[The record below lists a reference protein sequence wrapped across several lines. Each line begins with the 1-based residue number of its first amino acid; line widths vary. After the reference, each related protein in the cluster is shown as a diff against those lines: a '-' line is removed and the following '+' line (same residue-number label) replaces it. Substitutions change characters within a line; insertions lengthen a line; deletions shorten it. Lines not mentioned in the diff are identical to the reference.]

1 MIHCNSKNNKNKSK
15 SRPTFY
21 KDDHEIRAGGILF
34 VKHQDTTASTSTTSS
49 TSTIEVL
56 LSLKQNRYE
65 DIGGKTDPVD
75 QSIYD
80 TISREV
86 QEETNG
92 LITSYHVQKQLQV
105 KHNSSHFIIHG
116 KYLLYII
123 QANSFERNV
132 TSSDFGETELLY
144 DIPRTMHWVPIKQLS
159 FICLHPRLPLKQI
172 ANFFYT
178 IQPQPFK
185 SKM

>member
-21 KDDHEIRAGGILF
+21 HDDHEIRAGGILF
-34 VKHQDTTASTSTTSS
+34 YRYVKHQDTTSS

-86 QEETNG
+86 HEETNG

-159 FICLHPRLPLKQI
+159 LICLHPRLPLKQI
-172 ANFFYT
+172 TNFFST
-178 IQPQPFK
+178 IQPQPLK